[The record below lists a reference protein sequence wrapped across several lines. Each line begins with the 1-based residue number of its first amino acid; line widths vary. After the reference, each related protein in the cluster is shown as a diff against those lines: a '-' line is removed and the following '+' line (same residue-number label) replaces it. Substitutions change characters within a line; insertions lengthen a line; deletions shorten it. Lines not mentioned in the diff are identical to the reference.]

1 VFNDPSSKKA
11 QNNRYE
17 LIFGFSSLLYFA
29 GNTHSSIPAHEPLT
43 FQEANIY
50 MSRHQAMHAEIH
62 DLHCSSSWLL
72 VSFQLSTNVIS
83 SCRVYKIKCR
93 ADGNVERCKAH
104 IIARGFT

>member
-1 VFNDPSSKKA
+1 
-11 QNNRYE
+11 
-17 LIFGFSSLLYFA
+17 
-29 GNTHSSIPAHEPLT
+29 
-43 FQEANIY
+43 
-50 MSRHQAMHAEIH
+50 MHAEIH
-62 DLHCSSSWLL
+62 ALHCSSSWLL

>member
-1 VFNDPSSKKA
+1 M
-11 QNNRYE
+11 
-17 LIFGFSSLLYFA
+17 SLSLAFQVSY
-29 GNTHSSIPAHEPLT
+29 TLRVTPIPAHEPLT

-62 DLHCSSSWLL
+62 ALHCSSSWLL